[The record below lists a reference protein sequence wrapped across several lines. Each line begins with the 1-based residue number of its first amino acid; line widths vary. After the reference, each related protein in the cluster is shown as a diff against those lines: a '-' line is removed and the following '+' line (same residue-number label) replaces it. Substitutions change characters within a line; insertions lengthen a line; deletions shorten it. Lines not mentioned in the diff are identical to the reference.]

1 MTDID
6 VPGLELLQAS
16 DPSLV
21 LDPRQQLVDQLA
33 ESDPRLGALAKL
45 WLARREERTDEPA
58 SSEAAEQRR
67 RDFEKLNR
75 VVRKLYSELEV
86 LRERNDLLA
95 AALGACYLC
104 WGRDALC
111 PVCTGRGTPGYIAP
125 DSALFAQFAL
135 RAARWLRPSPQPRRR
150 TLEADSGEP
159 QQDLE
164 SQPNTQPQRR
174 L

>member
-1 MTDID
+1 MTDLD
-6 VPGLELLQAS
+6 TGLELLQAS

-33 ESDPRLGALAKL
+33 ASDPRLGALAKL
-45 WLARREERTDEPA
+45 WLARREERSEESA
-58 SSEAAEQRR
+58 SAGEDAEQRR

-75 VVRKLYSELEV
+75 AVRKLYSELEV
-86 LRERNDLLA
+86 LRGRNDLLA

-104 WGRDALC
+104 WGRDAAC
-111 PVCTGRGTPGYIAP
+111 PVCAGRGAPGYTAP
-125 DSALFAQFAL
+125 DTALFAQFAL
-135 RAARWLRPSPQPRRR
+135 PAARWLRLSPQPRRR
-150 TLEADSGEP
+150 TLEADSGET